1 MLSNNERTPQVI
13 RNAMLKFCIDDDPEN
28 YTLSQVLPD
37 KGLLNYY
44 CNECDYYVL
53 NLLFDIFSEMILP
66 MTANV
71 YYAVNTEYDLNF
83 LLRKKTWKNNTIPK
97 K

>member
-37 KGLLNYY
+37 KGMIYI
-44 CNECDYYVL
+44 VL
-53 NLLFDIFSEMILP
+53 HVIIFNKIYFLLFTFQKWF
-66 MTANV
+66 
-71 YYAVNTEYDLNF
+71 YQ
-83 LLRKKTWKNNTIPK
+83 
-97 K
+97 

>member
-1 MLSNNERTPQVI
+1 
-13 RNAMLKFCIDDDPEN
+13 
-28 YTLSQVLPD
+28 
-37 KGLLNYY
+37 
-44 CNECDYYVL
+44 
-53 NLLFDIFSEMILP
+53 MILP

>member
-37 KGLLNYY
+37 KGLFSY
-44 CNECDYYVL
+44 CISCDYSL
-53 NLLFDIFSEMILP
+53 INLFFNIYISEMILP

>member
-37 KGLLNYY
+37 KGLFTYY
-44 CNECDYYVL
+44 CISCDYS
-53 NLLFDIFSEMILP
+53 LLHLFLIFI
-66 MTANV
+66 
-71 YYAVNTEYDLNF
+71 F
-83 LLRKKTWKNNTIPK
+83 QK
-97 K
+97 